1 MVEELTDV
9 LLSDEESNILF
20 NELSSDMQLV
30 ATHCGLSVALS
41 LQQNLP
47 GIRIDIPKKKEKP
60 LKNKLVKIDYKKG
73 LSVKELALK
82 YSICE
87 RRVQQIITEY

>member
-1 MVEELTDV
+1 MIGELVSNLSEEEGND
-9 LLSDEESNILF
+9 LF
-20 NELSSDMQLV
+20 NDLSPDLQLV
-30 ATHCGLSVALS
+30 ATHCSLSVALS

-60 LKNKLVKIDYKKG
+60 LKNKLVRIDYKKG
-73 LSVKELALK
+73 ISIKELALK

-87 RRVQQIITEY
+87 RRVQQIVSE

>member
-1 MVEELTDV
+1 MEEKD
-9 LLSDEESNILF
+9 LSEEENNSLF
-20 NELSSDMQLV
+20 NDLSPDMKLV
-30 ATHCGLSVALS
+30 ATHCSLSVALS

-60 LKNKLVKIDYKKG
+60 LKNKLVRIDYKKG
-73 LSVKELALK
+73 ISIKELALK

-87 RRVQQIITEY
+87 RRVQQIVSE